1 VQEERDQPQQCDDVF
16 FWQTHSVDE
25 HRDKKHGE
33 RYQFAGK
40 RYLVFG
46 TLPPSLFEQRE
57 FSCQIIVQQDFEIL
71 GIFERPQICVLINRS
86 M

>member
-16 FWQTHSVDE
+16 FQQTNSVDE
-25 HRDKKHGE
+25 HRDKKHGDI
-33 RYQFAGK
+33 YQFAGK

-46 TLPPSLFEQRE
+46 NPPSLFEQRE
-57 FSCQIIVQQDFEIL
+57 FSCQIIIQQDFEIL
-71 GIFERPQICVLINRS
+71 GIFERPQICVLTNRS

>member
-1 VQEERDQPQQCDDVF
+1 MSKERDQPQQCDDVF
-16 FWQTHSVDE
+16 FRQTHSADE

-33 RYQFAGK
+33 RYQFAEK

-46 TLPPSLFEQRE
+46 TPPSLFEQRE
-57 FSCQIIVQQDFEIL
+57 FSYQIIIQQDFEIL
-71 GIFERPQICVLINRS
+71 GTFERPQICVLTNRS